1 MEGHSTMGKLGQQQA
16 GPGRKGLIQDLTRAY
31 ADEWHAH
38 YNYSFVANTIS
49 GPASPA
55 VIQVLNRKIGQALLH
70 ANRLAARII
79 SLGGMP
85 VAKLTDLPEHA
96 TDKPFKLPQDVR
108 DIDGAL
114 KAVLDAERTS
124 IRTYRALYGKTAE
137 HDPVTQALVLE
148 FLREAIEGEDELE
161 RTLGRP
167 APEMD
172 GQ

>member
-1 MEGHSTMGKLGQQQA
+1 MGKLGQQLV
-16 GPGRKGLIQDLTRAY
+16 GPDRKGLVQELTRAY
-31 ADEWHAH
+31 ADEWYAH
-38 YNYSFVANTIS
+38 YNYAFVANTIS

-55 VIQVLNRKIGQALLH
+55 VIRVLRRKVRQALIH
-70 ANRLAARII
+70 ADRLAERII

-96 TDKPFKLPQDVR
+96 TDKPFKLPENVR

-124 IRTYRALYGKTAE
+124 IRTYRELYLKTEGK
-137 HDPVTQALVLE
+137 DPVTQALVLDL
-148 FLREAIEGEDELE
+148 LREAIEGEEEIE
-161 RTLGRP
+161 RTLGAP

-172 GQ
+172 GR